1 MSEYV
6 TLSVNVR
13 NATNAEIKLN
23 GQKSSAI
30 MVKKNAT
37 VLIEVTAEGFVPY
50 KAVTSVPVTSTVEV
64 TMVRGCDCG
73 DIDKEIDEKIEE
85 ATSGLK
91 DEIEKEVDG
100 KIEQASSTMN
110 DNLNQAVSQLN
121 ETIEQ
126 SNSDLNGKIEQLSI
140 STDEKLE
147 LKANAQNLNEEVQAR
162 EQFESETENSFTLTE
177 QNIKSLENQVKFLAD
192 RVSDLSK
199 TNPEVITPVEGQPIN
214 VNDQTKD
221 VIIEAN
227 FAQPLT
233 ATAKSVEIKN
243 AEITA
248 NTQQSILINAT
259 EETTMKDCTVACNTA
274 NNTNVIKIQNS
285 QYITIRDMVFTG
297 RTYNTIM
304 TGQTCEQP
312 IKMLTIENCEFREFA
327 DHVNIW
333 AAKFADD
340 AVVTISNCHFYDSDE
355 QVLALSNEGLAKNI
369 TINMV
374 NCVIDK
380 CETGDEYE
388 GFILCQDYNKPKT
401 AEGFAE
407 RHMFKEMTINLTN
420 VVLRGEKLTPETFKM
435 GTASEG
441 QCLYVYGD
449 KLYMY
454 DPDIYPTVNV
464 M

>member
-1 MSEYV
+1 MPTEYV

-13 NATNAEIKLN
+13 NATNAEITLN
-23 GQKSSAI
+23 GQKASSI

-37 VLIEVTAEGFVPY
+37 VSIEVKADGFVPY
-50 KAVTSVPVTSTVEV
+50 KALTSVPVTSTVEV
-64 TMVRGCDCG
+64 TMIRGCDCG
-73 DIDKEIDEKIEE
+73 DVDKEIDEKIAE
-85 ATSGLK
+85 ATAGLK
-91 DEIEKEVDG
+91 DEIEADVIAQVD
-100 KIEQASSTMN
+100 Q
-110 DNLNQAVSQLN
+110 
-121 ETIEQ
+121 
-126 SNSDLNGKIEQLSI
+126 
-140 STDEKLE
+140 KLE
-147 LKANAQNLNEEVQAR
+147 TKASVEELNDEELARATADSVLENALLG
-162 EQFESETENSFTLTE
+162 SE
-177 QNIKSLENQVKFLAD
+177 QNIKSLENQLKFLSD
-192 RVSDLSK
+192 RVSELSK
-199 TNPEVITPVEGQPIN
+199 TNPEVITPTEGQPIN
-214 VNDQTKD
+214 VNDSTKD

-227 FAQPLT
+227 FDQPLN

-380 CETGDEYE
+380 CEVGDEYE
-388 GFILCQDYNKPKT
+388 GFILCQDYNQPKT

-420 VVLRGEKLTPETFKM
+420 VVLRGEKLTQETFKM